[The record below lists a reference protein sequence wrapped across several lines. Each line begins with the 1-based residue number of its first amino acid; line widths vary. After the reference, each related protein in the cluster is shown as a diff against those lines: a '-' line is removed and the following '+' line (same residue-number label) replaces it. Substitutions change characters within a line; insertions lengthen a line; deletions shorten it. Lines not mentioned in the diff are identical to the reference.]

1 MCQSILPT
9 NRIGS
14 IVTVIAK
21 HVTGATDSFV
31 YLMFYRVL
39 NACIRPADQSLLVEL
54 LRIFDSLYKQD
65 LDGDALAAFIF
76 SSLFNLKA
84 MAQNY
89 PSLETDLNISWSV
102 KGLRHLIST
111 ISLDKYHPKFMSKLY
126 EALIDC
132 VVDCKK
138 SLTEKAEYLK
148 LESEAIARLTKDLTR
163 TDSKKKRQEACLAFR
178 QAFLAKMKMSSD
190 RLVLDRFFVNLYLAS
205 LDCMRDFMEASCEL
219 NRGFVEG
226 MKELFERD
234 LHTSRAGGWMESCTK
249 VKNPVDEL
257 NNLFTYKRL
266 VMVVGAAVV
275 QRSILSL
282 CAYILDECVKVE
294 VASSVNGEFYFS
306 PCPSKGDN
314 EDLLDSY

>member
-1 MCQSILPT
+1 MTRTKNYQSISSI

-14 IVTVIAK
+14 IVTAIAK

-31 YLMFYRVL
+31 YSMFYRVL

-54 LRIFDSLYKQD
+54 LRIFDTVYKQD

-76 SSLFNLKA
+76 TSLFNLKA
-84 MAQNY
+84 IPQKH
-89 PSLETDLNISWSV
+89 PSLETDLNITWSV

-178 QAFLAKMKMSSD
+178 QAFLSKMKMNSE

-205 LDCMRDFMEASCEL
+205 LDCMEANCEL
-219 NRGFVEG
+219 NRGFAEG
-226 MKELFERD
+226 MKELFERG
-234 LHTSRAGGWMESCTK
+234 LHTSGAGWMESCTK

-282 CAYILDECVKVE
+282 CTYILDECVKLE
-294 VASSVNGEFYFS
+294 VASSVTGEFYFS
-306 PCPSKGDN
+306 ACTLKGDN